1 MNSRFSAENRVTFCT
16 VVHSVGR
23 TAWWPAVSD
32 GPWVAEPGASR
43 EVVQAAQQVA
53 ESGAPFGVA
62 ATAASSAEV
71 LAVRPEVGRSVQRAA
86 EPAVPFDAAEELAA
100 SPVEELDV

>member
-1 MNSRFSAENRVTFCT
+1 
-16 VVHSVGR
+16 
-23 TAWWPAVSD
+23 
-32 GPWVAEPGASR
+32 
-43 EVVQAAQQVA
+43 VA
-53 ESGAPFGVA
+53 ESGAPFGVV

-71 LAVRPEVGRSVQRAA
+71 LAARPEVGRSVQRAA